1 MNLTIK
7 LTRVG
12 NSTGAVFPKELL
24 ARLRVGPGDTVYV
37 SETPDGGVRLTASNP
52 DFEAK
57 MAAAEAIMR
66 EDRDIL
72 RDPYRRGAGLAGT
85 RGRPRHP

>member
-24 ARLRVGPGDTVYV
+24 ARLRVGPGDTVNV
-37 SETPDGGVRLTASNP
+37 SDPPDGVVILTASTP
-52 DFEAK
+52 D
-57 MAAAEAIMR
+57 
-66 EDRDIL
+66 
-72 RDPYRRGAGLAGT
+72 
-85 RGRPRHP
+85 